1 MRRFLAICALCLLG
15 GVHSAPA
22 GELALTP
29 EQLLRTGQM
38 AIDARRPDVAA
49 EIADALLRRN
59 PEDAGALVL
68 KSQALRD
75 LGRFDE
81 ARALAKAAWR
91 QARTGPERHEA
102 ALARA
107 QAEASDGRR
116 TTSQFWLRRAIQE
129 APDERAHAQAVRD
142 FRYVRKRDPL
152 RMSFGFGI
160 APSSN
165 INGGS
170 SAQTLW
176 LYGIPFTLSGDAQA
190 LSGTEARLSFG
201 VDYRIAS
208 GKTHQ
213 TRIGA
218 NLSSQRYW
226 LSSEARRQAPMA
238 DADDYAF
245 AAAEV
250 FVSHEARPADWKAP
264 WDVRLTLGHNSYGGD
279 ALSNYARV
287 DLGKDL
293 ALAGPQGAR
302 VSAGL
307 ERQWRLDRA
316 DRSATVQTVQA
327 RYGRAVAG
335 GGLAFGVKAARV
347 RSASSSIDHT
357 ALGLSADYA
366 LARPVGGARLGL
378 HASAEA
384 RDYDASPYD
393 PSGREDLKLGIGVS
407 ALLQDLDYMGFA
419 PEVSLNATRTNSN
432 VALFETRDIGVSIGL
447 RSAF

>member
-1 MRRFLAICALCLLG
+1 MRNFLAISAVCVLSWMQAALAEP
-15 GVHSAPA
+15 V
-22 GELALTP
+22 ALTP
-29 EQLLRTGQM
+29 DQLLRTGQS

-49 EIADALLRRN
+49 EIADALLLRDPN
-59 PEDAGALVL
+59 DAAALVL
-68 KSQALRD
+68 KSRALRD

-81 ARALAKAAWR
+81 ARATAKLAW
-91 QARTGPERHEA
+91 QNSDSRTDQHDA

-116 TTSQFWLRRAIQE
+116 TISQLWLRRAIDL
-129 APDERAHAQAVRD
+129 APDDKARTEAMRD
-142 FRYVRKRDPL
+142 FRYVRARNPL
-152 RMSFGFGI
+152 RLTFGFGI

-201 VDYRIAS
+201 VDYRISAD
-208 GKTHQ
+208 KHHQ

-218 NLSSQRYW
+218 NLTSQTYW
-226 LSSEARRQAPMA
+226 LSSEAKRKAPLA

-250 FVSHEARPADWKAP
+250 YVSHQVQPEGWEAP
-264 WDVRLTLGHNSYGGD
+264 WDARMTLGHNTYGGS

-287 DLGKDL
+287 DVGKDI
-293 ALAGPQGAR
+293 ALPGKQGAR
-302 VSAGL
+302 VAAGL
-307 ERQWRLDRA
+307 ERQWRLDRE
-316 DRSATVQTVQA
+316 DRSATVQSVEA
-327 RYGRAVAG
+327 RYGREVAG
-335 GGLAFGVKAARV
+335 GGLAFGAKASRV

-357 ALGLSADYA
+357 AFGVTADYA
-366 LARPVGGARLGL
+366 LARPVAGAKLGL
-378 HASAEA
+378 HFNAEA
-384 RDYDASPYD
+384 RDYDSSPYD

-432 VALFETRDIGVSIGL
+432 VALFETRDLGVSIGL